1 MNAWQVAKQLRYLL
15 RLATWP
21 DSPNDKVFGQVIIGE
36 GVSEKAVS
44 QIRFPF
50 ALIVPMDATAD
61 EEEPRLERQNYEVQ
75 LVARV
80 ANDPLGEST
89 LIGGP
94 RASAGSSGGRGVM
107 ELEEVLL
114 DTIVTLDRSSGVR
127 IRSDYKTAA
136 ESRFVEG
143 MGYVGT
149 RGYMF
154 SALVTSARSYGAPSE
169 LTAASLGSG
178 DVALSWILPPA
189 RYDEVGLVLR
199 RAAGSTSP
207 AEPTDGTGVTVGDD
221 DTSVTDT
228 GASGSVSYSLWRV
241 YNEHGGTTAERYSTA
256 AAAATTSNVNL
267 DFSIAGNSGH
277 IVTIGL

>member
-1 MNAWQVAKQLRYLL
+1 MNAWQVAKQIRYLL
-15 RLATWP
+15 RQATWT
-21 DSPNDKVFGQVIIGE
+21 DSPNHKVFGQVIIGE

-61 EEEPRLERQNYEVQ
+61 DEEPRLERQNYEVQ

-94 RASAGSSGGRGVM
+94 RASAGSSGGRGIM
-107 ELEEVLL
+107 ELEEVLY
-114 DTIVTLDRSSGVR
+114 DAIVTLDRTNGVR
-127 IRSDYKTAA
+127 IRSGYKTAA
-136 ESRFVEG
+136 ETRFVEG

-149 RGYMF
+149 RGYTF
-154 SALVTSARSYGAPSE
+154 SALVTSNRSYESPTNF
-169 LTAASLGSG
+169 TASSLGSG
-178 DVALSWILPPA
+178 DVALSWSLPPV

-199 RAAGSTSP
+199 RAAGATAP
-207 AEPTDGTGVTVGDD
+207 ASPTDGTGVTVASDA
-221 DTSVTDT
+221 TSVTDT

-256 AAAATTSNVNL
+256 AASATTSNVNL
-267 DFSIAGNSGH
+267 DFSIPGNSGH
-277 IVTIGL
+277 ILTIGL

>member
-1 MNAWQVAKQLRYLL
+1 MNAWQVAKQIRYLL
-15 RLATWP
+15 RNATWP
-21 DSPNDKVFGQVIIGE
+21 DSPNDKVFGQVLIGE

-61 EEEPRLERQNYEVQ
+61 DEEPRLERQNYEVQ
-75 LVARV
+75 IVARV

-89 LIGGP
+89 LIGGA
-94 RASAGSSGGRGVM
+94 RSSAGSSGGRGVM
-107 ELEEVLL
+107 ELEEILL
-114 DTIVTLDRSSGVR
+114 ETIVTLDRSNGVR

-149 RGYMF
+149 RSYMF
-154 SALVTSARSYGAPSE
+154 SALVTSSRSYESPSN

-178 DVALSWILPPA
+178 DVSLSWTLPAA
-189 RYDEVGLVLR
+189 RYDEIGLVLR
-199 RAAGSTSP
+199 RATGTTPP
-207 AEPTDGTGVTVGDD
+207 ASPTDGTDVPVAADA
-221 DTSVTDT
+221 TSVTDT
-228 GASGSVSYSLWRV
+228 GAAGSVSYSLWRV
-241 YNEHGGTTAERYSTA
+241 YNEHGGTTAERYSDLA
-256 AAAATTSNVNL
+256 ASATTSNVNL
-267 DFSIAGNSGH
+267 DFSISGNSGH